1 MNRFFTKSI
10 ALIALVGAV
19 TMFTTS
25 KAEAAFIA
33 YICND
38 AACVG
43 GGDHIVV
50 DNGGADAFGS
60 GDGLAGI
67 DGAITTTG
75 FVGGYTFEVATVQ
88 SKPAIGSADSPKI
101 GMNYTATCIAGTGCT
116 GGDVWFYATDTDY
129 TGVLSLTLLVNA
141 TSGQETTGSAWGGS
155 SNLEKDLSNLLGTSG
170 LQNGPFDFSTSTPV
184 VGLGTNPYSLTVG
197 VKVTRTAPGTSTGD
211 VALVPEP
218 ATLSLLGL
226 GLAGLAAARRRTR
239 G

>member
-33 YICND
+33 YICDD

-43 GGDHIVV
+43 GGDHIVT
-50 DNGGADAFGS
+50 DGGAGDALG
-60 GDGLAGI
+60 GVA
-67 DGAITTTG
+67 GAITTVG
-75 FVGGYTFEVATVQ
+75 VVGGYTFEVATTQ
-88 SKPAIGSADSPKI
+88 SKPAIGSAESPKI
-101 GMNYTATCIAGTGCT
+101 GMNYTATCVAGTGCV
-116 GGDVWFYATDTDY
+116 GGDVWFYTSDTDF
-129 TGVLSLTLLVNA
+129 TGIQALTLLVNA

-155 SNLEKDLSNLLGTSG
+155 SNVEKDLSNLLGTSG
-170 LQNGPFDFSTSTPV
+170 LQNGPFDFSTSTPT

-197 VKVTRTAPGTSTGD
+197 VKVSRTSPGTSTGD

-239 G
+239 R